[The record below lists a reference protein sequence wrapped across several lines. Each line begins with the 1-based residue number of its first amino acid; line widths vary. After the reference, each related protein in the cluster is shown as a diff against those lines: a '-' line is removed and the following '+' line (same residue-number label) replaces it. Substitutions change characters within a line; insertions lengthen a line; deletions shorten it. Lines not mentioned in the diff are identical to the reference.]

1 MDINLKKLL
10 VTTLFLALGAQ
21 VSAMNAMYSD
31 ILFSL
36 KGKNVTVRLKD
47 DAKGDCWTNLE
58 EVESFV
64 QTQLSLAGA
73 TVLENSTPNGFTF
86 NIIIT
91 GNRISFGEE
100 VSNICYAN
108 MEFNMRKLLLNEDV
122 GYYYWS
128 YMLHDNAVGIQNGN
142 FNSAIMKW
150 LGKRLSKVD

>member
-73 TVLENSTPNGFTF
+73 TVLENSTPT
-86 NIIIT
+86 
-91 GNRISFGEE
+91 
-100 VSNICYAN
+100 VSYTHLRAH
-108 MEFNMRKLLLNEDV
+108 ET
-122 GYYYWS
+122 
-128 YMLHDNAVGIQNGN
+128 
-142 FNSAIMKW
+142 
-150 LGKRLSKVD
+150 

>member
-1 MDINLKKLL
+1 MKKLL
-10 VTTLFLALGAQ
+10 TTILFLVLGAQ

-64 QTQLSLAGA
+64 RTQLSLAGA
-73 TVLENSTPNGFTF
+73 TVFEEATPDGFTF

-91 GNRISFGEE
+91 GNRISFGKE

-108 MEFNMRKLLLNEDV
+108 MEFNMRKLLLNEDD
-122 GYYYWS
+122 GYHYWS
-128 YMLHDNAVGIQNGN
+128 YMLQDNAVGIQNGN
-142 FNSAIMKW
+142 FNNAIIKW
-150 LGKRLSKVD
+150 LNKHLSKLD